1 MTRVVFVKSNSVFKV
16 SPYLFRFEYGESIV
30 SQVIFYRT
38 TNCIHTSF
46 DSERVVVVSRV
57 WVWVGAYH
65 VVSAA
70 RLTVVVL
77 WEGVGVVRFRPVP
90 LGREHDA
97 WVGVSLKLGNLGF
110 PVLYRNMKEV
120 LNKSTFRITFLLIN
134 KVIQHSDRLK
144 FSIEKYSIGVTLKKT
159 TKFETPQKH
168 QSAFISREL
177 NNILNHKITP

>member
-16 SPYLFRFEYGESIV
+16 WPYLCRFEYGESIA
-30 SQVIFYRT
+30 SLVISYRT
-38 TNCIHTSF
+38 ANCIYTSF

-65 VVSAA
+65 VVGAA

-90 LGREHDA
+90 LVREHDA

-110 PVLYRNMKEV
+110 PVLYKNMTEV
-120 LNKSTFRITFLLIN
+120 LNKGTFRIIF
-134 KVIQHSDRLK
+134 
-144 FSIEKYSIGVTLKKT
+144 
-159 TKFETPQKH
+159 P
-168 QSAFISREL
+168 
-177 NNILNHKITP
+177 